1 MLQVGEQAPAWS
13 SLNELGEAV
22 SSADLRGKRYV
33 LYFYPRANTA
43 GCTREAVDFREGYPE
58 LEKLGVAVLGVS
70 IDSVKR
76 QYNFKEK
83 HELPF
88 SLLSD
93 PDKKLVVPF
102 GAKRDKPSA
111 KRVTYIIAPD
121 GRVEAVWSKVKVAGH
136 VDEVLMKLRGLVGQH
151 G

>member
-1 MLQVGEQAPAWS
+1 MLQVGEPVPVWS
-13 SLNELGEAV
+13 SVDEQGKTV
-22 SSADLRGKRYV
+22 SSADFLGKRHV

-43 GCTREAVDFREGYPE
+43 GCTREAADFRDNYSEFT
-58 LEKLGVAVLGVS
+58 KLGVIIIGISV
-70 IDSVKR
+70 DSVKR

-93 PDKKLVVPF
+93 PDKELVVPF
-102 GAKRDKPSA
+102 GAERDKPSA
-111 KRVTYIIAPD
+111 KRITYIIAPD
-121 GRVEAVWSKVKVAGH
+121 GRVEAIWSKVKVAGH
-136 VDEVLMKLRGLVGQH
+136 VEEILMKLRELVSQH